1 MTKHTLRNAA
11 IIIPTTALLTFGGFT
26 ASFAAEMP
34 SPTPTT
40 TASSQDVAMP
50 TLTKG
55 KVASAV
61 TAESTDA
68 SWNAS
73 EIQEVQDIFD
83 ALNKKRASEGQNSVK
98 FNLTVA
104 QADQSSMQKNQQEY
118 LKNPD
123 NFTTAD
129 YATDKYP
136 AGFTTHSS
144 DASLVSNLSEL
155 LESPDVFKNV
165 PADATHVG
173 ITVQDIE
180 KDNPQG
186 WNPGML
192 YSITSLAY
200 PQDEVPGTYDSPTK
214 ALQASDAAAEAGN
227 AEYPEKS
234 AYADKA
240 TVKSGEALTVPLMDN
255 DELAGRTVTD
265 LKLGAKDGKS
275 LDVQKMFRQAVL
287 KVAGNSVQVN
297 TVDGEDGTISTYAFV
312 TLDDGTK
319 YMTPLDIEVTPGDG
333 DTATPDPSNGGGD
346 PDNTDLGSTPPNNGG
361 GDANQDP
368 SPEPS
373 QNPAPL
379 PAPPVSGDADRGG
392 SVSTPVTGTSDDG
405 GAQKSLDTS
414 DKSSDGYVKESNKV
428 SKKQTVKAE
437 TESNKSCPELNEQ
450 PDTANKMFYVGD
462 QNYSKDNDNDGDGW
476 ACEANAK
483 KSNDSEITSAPVSY
497 TASGG
502 DFGDSNGELADTGV
516 HRTSLY
522 AAFTGGLMALAGG
535 LGLARRK
542 GVASKS

>member
-11 IIIPTTALLTFGGFT
+11 IVIPTTALLTFGGFT

-34 SPTPTT
+34 SSSPTATT
-40 TASSQDVAMP
+40 SSQDVAMP
-50 TLTKG
+50 TLAKG

-68 SWNAS
+68 SWNAN

-83 ALNKKRASEGQNSVK
+83 ALNKKRASEGQNPVK

-144 DASLVSNLSEL
+144 DASLVSNVSEL

-173 ITVQDIE
+173 ITVQDIA

-200 PQDEVPGTYDSPTK
+200 PQAEVSGTYDTPTK
-214 ALQASDAAAEAGN
+214 ALQASDAAAKEGDM
-227 AEYPEKS
+227 EYPEKS

-240 TVKSGEALTVPLMDN
+240 TVKSGESLTVPLTDN
-255 DELAGRTVTD
+255 DELAGRTVKD
-265 LKLGAKDGKS
+265 LKLGTKDGKN
-275 LDVQKMFRQAVL
+275 LDVQKMFRQGVL

-297 TVDGEDGTISTYAFV
+297 TVDGADGTISTYAFV
-312 TLDDGTK
+312 TLNNNAK

-333 DTATPDPSNGGGD
+333 DTATPDPSNGEGD
-346 PDNTDLGSTPPNNGG
+346 KDGKDLGSTPPNNGG

-368 SPEPS
+368 AT
-373 QNPAPL
+373 PA
-379 PAPPVSGDADRGG
+379 APPATGGTNRGG
-392 SVSTPVTGTSDDG
+392 STSTPGAGNKEGSAASDGMTLDSNIPQPSRNGSSQSLKGGDSTQQSAGTS
-405 GAQKSLDTS
+405 
-414 DKSSDGYVKESNKV
+414 VE
-428 SKKQTVKAE
+428 
-437 TESNKSCPELNEQ
+437 P
-450 PDTANKMFYVGD
+450 
-462 QNYSKDNDNDGDGW
+462 SKDNETCDEIRDRLGAPGQRFKEGQKGYSASRDRDHDGYACDDGVD
-476 ACEANAK
+476 APDAAKNAE
-483 KSNDSEITSAPVSY
+483 SVSY

-502 DFGDSNGELADTGV
+502 DFGNSNGELADTGV

-522 AAFTGGLMALAGG
+522 AAFTGGLMALAGA

-542 GVASKS
+542 GLASKS